1 MDDMSGPERRT
12 VLSATGSSRDCALAV
27 GKILY
32 SALQPYRNQWLIF
45 RLRVPT
51 SEHSGDRNLKLF
63 PMHSTREVVK
73 KDSGLN
79 LKVFLGSIM
88 LLPITTSS
96 PTTIFTVPMRLKIRC
111 SFLGPGILSAWAW
124 RMVHSLSSAPFFI
137 KKYDIGSRI

>member
-73 KDSGLN
+73 KRFRTQFKSVFGFNHAPTNNHLITHHDFYGTNEIEDS
-79 LKVFLGSIM
+79 V
-88 LLPITTSS
+88 
-96 PTTIFTVPMRLKIRC
+96 
-111 SFLGPGILSAWAW
+111 
-124 RMVHSLSSAPFFI
+124 
-137 KKYDIGSRI
+137 